1 MAYEYPYDDW
11 AEIYDAVYAD
21 LTHDLDFYTGLAEK
35 VGGPVL
41 ELGCGTGRVSLA
53 IAAKGIDV
61 VGVDIS
67 PLMVAAAQAKAT
79 ERKLTERCIF
89 QTGDM
94 ADVHLADTYPLVIMP
109 FRSFQSMLTVEEQKA
124 ALATAS
130 AHLRDGGTLA
140 LDVFQPDIGQLG
152 IEHDETVPFHMRD
165 VKQADGGTI
174 VVWGQ
179 NGWDGEEQVNSAR
192 LIIEE
197 LDPKG
202 LMVRRLYRDFDL
214 RYTFRYEMQH
224 LLDVCGF
231 DVDSVAG
238 DFDGGPVTEESDDI
252 VWVAR
257 KAGRGAG
264 PGRGPGPPRSPGPG
278 PSRQRPRRR

>member
-21 LTHDLDFYTGLAEK
+21 LTHDLAFYTGLAETS
-35 VGGPVL
+35 GGPVL

-67 PLMVAAAQAKAT
+67 PMMIEAAQAKAA

-89 QTGDM
+89 QTDDM
-94 ADVHLADTYPLVIMP
+94 TGVRLAGSYPLVIMP

-124 ALATAS
+124 ALATAA
-130 AHLRDGGTLA
+130 AHLPAGGTLA
-140 LDVFQPDIGQLG
+140 LDLFAPDVGQLG
-152 IEHDETVPFHMRD
+152 VEADETVPFHVRD

-179 NGWDGEEQVNSAR
+179 NGWDGAEQVNSAR

-202 LMVRRLYRDFDL
+202 VVVRRLYRDFDL

-224 LLDVCGF
+224 LLEVCGF

-238 DFDGGPVTEESDDI
+238 DFEGGPVTGDADDI
-252 VWVAR
+252 VWVA
-257 KAGRGAG
+257 KK
-264 PGRGPGPPRSPGPG
+264 
-278 PSRQRPRRR
+278 RR

>member
-1 MAYEYPYDDW
+1 MTYEYPYDDW
-11 AEIYDAVYAD
+11 ADIYDAVYAD
-21 LTHDLDFYTGLAEK
+21 LDHDLAFYTGLAK
-35 VGGPVL
+35 SAGGPVL

-53 IAAKGIDV
+53 IAAEGVDV

-67 PLMVAAAQAKAT
+67 PRMIEAAQAKAA

-94 ADVHLADTYPLVIMP
+94 ADVRLAGSYPLVIMP
-109 FRSFQSMLTVEEQKA
+109 FRSFQSMLTVEEQKG
-124 ALATAS
+124 ALATVA
-130 AHLRDGGTLA
+130 AHLPAGGTFA
-140 LDVFQPDIGQLG
+140 LDIFQPDIGQLG
-152 IEHDETVPFHMRD
+152 VERDETVPFHVRD
-165 VKQADGGTI
+165 VKQPGGGTI

-202 LMVRRLYRDFDL
+202 VVASRVYRDFDL

-224 LLDVCGF
+224 LLEICGF

-238 DFDGGPVTEESDDI
+238 DFEGGPVTNETDDM
-252 VWVAR
+252 VWVAK
-257 KAGRGAG
+257 KAGHSPA
-264 PGRGPGPPRSPGPG
+264 PMPPK
-278 PSRQRPRRR
+278 RP

>member
-21 LTHDLDFYTGLAEK
+21 LTHDLAFYTGLAES

-67 PLMVAAAQAKAT
+67 PLMVEAAQAKAVK
-79 ERKLTERCIF
+79 RKLTERCIF

-94 ADVHLADTYPLVIMP
+94 ASVKLAGSYPLVIMP

-130 AHLRDGGTLA
+130 AHLTDGGTLA
-140 LDVFQPDIGQLG
+140 LDLFVPDVGQLG
-152 IEHDETVPFHMRD
+152 VEADETVPFHVRD
-165 VKQADGGTI
+165 VKQPGGGTI

-179 NGWDGEEQVNSAR
+179 NGWDGAEQVNSAR

-197 LDPKG
+197 LDAKG
-202 LMVRRLYRDFDL
+202 VMVRRLYRDFDL
-214 RYTFRYEMQH
+214 RYTFRYEMSH
-224 LLDVCGF
+224 LLELCGF
-231 DVDSVAG
+231 EVDSVAG
-238 DFDGGPVTEESDDI
+238 DFEGGPVTGDSDDI

-257 KAGRGAG
+257 TAGRRPA
-264 PGRGPGPPRSPGPG
+264 PTRS
-278 PSRQRPRRR
+278 RRA

>member
-1 MAYEYPYDDW
+1 MAYQYPFDDW
-11 AEIYDAVYAD
+11 AEIYDTVYAD
-21 LTHDLDFYTGLAEK
+21 LTHDLAFYTGLAETA
-35 VGGPVL
+35 GGPVL

-67 PLMVAAAQAKAT
+67 PLMIEAAQAKAT
-79 ERKLTERCIF
+79 QRKLTERCIF

-94 ADVHLADTYPLVIMP
+94 VDVHLADRYPLVIMP
-109 FRSFQSMLTVEEQKA
+109 FRSFQSMLNVEEQKA
-124 ALATAS
+124 ALATAA
-130 AHLRDGGTLA
+130 AHLQDGGTLA
-140 LDVFQPDIGQLG
+140 LDVFQPDVAQLG
-152 IEHDETVPFHMRD
+152 IEHDETVPFHVRD

-179 NGWDGEEQVNSAR
+179 NGWDGVEQVNSSR

-202 LMVRRLYRDFDL
+202 VVVRRLYRDFDL
-214 RYTFRYEMQH
+214 RYTFRYEMEH
-224 LLDVCGF
+224 LLELCGF
-231 DVDSVAG
+231 EVDSAAG

-252 VWVAR
+252 VWVAH
-257 KAGRGAG
+257 KAG
-264 PGRGPGPPRSPGPG
+264 RSPGPG
-278 PSRQRPRRR
+278 PSPGPRRNPGPGPTRQRQRRR